1 MKERIASQV
10 TSVHNV
16 IMLAALLGVGL
27 TGSIALAPASSSL
40 TQDKRVQSG
49 KVEIFRGKGANRRL
63 LGVVKPGGI
72 FGEMSLIDNSPRMAD
87 AIAAETTVC
96 LVIPPAAFR
105 EKLDKADPFIRAL
118 LRILVKNTRSMAEVM
133 D

>member
-1 MKERIASQV
+1 MA
-10 TSVHNV
+10 T
-16 IMLAALLGVGL
+16 
-27 TGSIALAPASSSL
+27 PAFEPKAFPPRRFE
-40 TQDKRVQSG
+40 DGAFIFREGDPPGCAYVVQSG

-87 AIAAETTVC
+87 AVAAETTVC
-96 LVIPPAAFR
+96 LIVPPAAFR
-105 EKLDKADPFIRAL
+105 EKLEKADPFIRAL
-118 LRILVKNTRSMAEVM
+118 LRILVKNTRSMAEGL